1 MKAET
6 IKIDVTRLKAG
17 PALDW
22 LVAKAEGIEIPASL
36 GGRSG
41 HQYSSDSVRCWR
53 MMKKHQIM
61 LEPEAHNGRE
71 GTEMSERWL
80 ANVYYNGGDQYTTE
94 YVDSPELAVCIARV
108 VMEFGER
115 TEAPALFFSEA
126 ERVMLTFEGTLP
138 DGAVLGL
145 DRDGCI
151 LQWNSDTQA
160 IYNSGETPA
169 TFGIDNLTEVERKRC
184 KLDPQAAD

>member
-1 MKAET
+1 MTFET

-22 LVAKAEGIEIPASL
+22 LVAKAEGQDITPSKSGSDIP
-36 GGRSG
+36 G
-41 HQYSSDSVRCWR
+41 YSSSPALCWPL
-53 MMKKHQIM
+53 MKNHQIM
-61 LEPEAHNGRE
+61 LEPEAHNGLQ

-80 ANVYYNGGDQYTTE
+80 SNVYYNGGDQFTTE